1 MKIFITEQQKAELE
15 RLHDSSRDGRVRDRI
30 KAILLASEGWSSA
43 MIAQALRL
51 HQTTIDHHISEF
63 LNKGKLKP
71 ENGGS
76 DSKLSAEQTAF
87 LISQLSDNLFHHT
100 RDVIAFVTRTW
111 NIIFSIPGM
120 NKWLHRNGFTY
131 KKPSGVP
138 HKLSEEKQRQFIE
151 YYKEL
156 KTTVGDEPILFID
169 GVHPTQATKISY
181 GWIRKGQKKAVKT
194 TGSRTRLNIMG
205 ALNLKAL
212 TSPLICEY
220 KTINEYNVSLF
231 LNEIR
236 KVYPDYNQKIHVILD
251 GAGYHRSQL
260 VKDWAEEVNIRLHY
274 LPPYSPN
281 LNPIERMWKLMNEHA
296 RNNRYFSSTREFRE
310 AISVFFN
317 QTLPDIADSLTSRIN
332 DHFQV
337 LTPAS

>member
-1 MKIFITEQQKAELE
+1 MKIFITEHQKAELE

-260 VKDWAEEVNIRLHY
+260 VKDWAEVVNIRLHY

>member
-1 MKIFITEQQKAELE
+1 MEQQKAELE

-260 VKDWAEEVNIRLHY
+260 VKDWAEVVNIRLHY

>member
-260 VKDWAEEVNIRLHY
+260 VKDWAEVVNIRLHY

-337 LTPAS
+337 LTPAY